1 MRSLYARFLTL
12 LAAAAGIIIL
22 VVVLLVT
29 FDILWRNLGSGN
41 FPWIVEVT
49 EYSLPL
55 ITFLAAPWLLYRNE
69 HVRLDT
75 LVAALPRRAAR
86 ACEIV
91 VDVLG
96 IAIAATMFWYGVK
109 VILDSAQLGS
119 IVLKTLVFPEW
130 WLLVPGPACF
140 LLLMIEFSR
149 RLARGLALADSHA
162 NTVTAQQ

>member
-1 MRSLYARFLTL
+1 MRGLYARFLTL
-12 LAAAAGIIIL
+12 LAATAGIIIL
-22 VVVLLVT
+22 AVVLLVT

-55 ITFLAAPWLLYRNE
+55 TTFLAAPWLLFRNE

-75 LVAALPRRAAR
+75 LVSALPRRASR

-91 VDVLG
+91 ADLLG

-119 IVLKTLVFPEW
+119 MVIKTLVFPEW

-140 LLLMIEFSR
+140 LLLMLEFMR
-149 RLARGLALADSHA
+149 RLAHGLALADSNA
-162 NTVTAQQ
+162 NAYTPRQ